1 MKWLAILLSLIAI
14 LLLSGVV
21 LTTIVIYRR
30 REDATMTPLKVYDSL
45 LNEQTTS
52 SVGRSLSNPE
62 FGDIGTF
69 GGHDWPDSK
78 TSGVGGSLQM
88 NNPTSLGELSYTTYI
103 SQLKE
108 GRPSIVGLT

>member
-1 MKWLAILLSLIAI
+1 MKWLAVLLSLIAI
-14 LLLSGVV
+14 LLLSGVA
-21 LTTIVIYRR
+21 LTTIALYRR
-30 REDATMTPLKVYDSL
+30 REDATTTVVKVYDSL
-45 LNEQTTS
+45 LNDQTTV

-88 NNPTSLGELSYTTYI
+88 NNPTNLGELSYSAYI